1 MQAGPDSCQERVSH
15 LPPQTVIAGKIL
27 LDRSDQRS
35 LHQPPIDRRAAR
47 SGRIALLGNQTSE
60 IKLPVHLLL
69 LKFADEQHGWQEF
82 EKQPRALQIGLIS
95 HATYRA
101 WGVVRKSTRLN
112 SSH

>member
-69 LKFADEQHGWQEF
+69 LTFADEQHGWQASA
-82 EKQPRALQIGLIS
+82 KQPSALQIGLIS
-95 HATYRA
+95 HPPSLARGFA
-101 WGVVRKSTRLN
+101 DL
-112 SSH
+112 HP